1 MIGKGGQ
8 WKMIK
13 LNELE
18 KAWISNH
25 SEYDPVEMERLL
37 NECEFK
43 DLGEAMKQAEMM
55 GFYKA
60 LKEMMR

>member
-1 MIGKGGQ
+1 
-8 WKMIK
+8 MIK